1 MTTAL
6 FSIQAETAP
15 GASLDPAK
23 WETIEATG
31 MQAAAQ
37 AYAEKRVKAMS
48 PEERAALAASP
59 LKVML
64 YVAAPKV
71 PRHANGAPQWVQGF
85 SLTFG

>member
-1 MTTAL
+1 MNLMTYRV
-6 FSIQAETAP
+6 QAETAP

-23 WETIEATG
+23 WDTVEAES
-31 MQAAAQ
+31 MQGAAE

-48 PEERAALAASP
+48 PETRAGLAASP
-59 LKVML
+59 LNVML

-85 SLTFG
+85 ALTFG